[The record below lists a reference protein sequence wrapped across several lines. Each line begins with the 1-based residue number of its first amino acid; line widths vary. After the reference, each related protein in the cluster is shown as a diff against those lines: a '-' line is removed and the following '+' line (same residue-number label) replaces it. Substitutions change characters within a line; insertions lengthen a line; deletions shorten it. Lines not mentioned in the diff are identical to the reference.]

1 MSSAIKI
8 DNIRKSFGKTVALD
22 GISFEVAPG
31 EIMGFLGPNGAGKT
45 TTIRCLMDFLRP
57 DSGQVTVLG
66 KNAQVESA
74 NLKKDIGFLGGDV
87 HLYNDWTGD
96 DHIRLIK
103 RIRVTSTNERELIDR
118 LQFDPKK
125 RVKSLST
132 GNRQKLGL
140 ILALMHQ
147 PKLLVLDEPT
157 NGLDP
162 ILQNTIYTLLQEAAA
177 AGTTILMSS
186 HNLSEVEK
194 ICDRVTIIRQGK
206 IVATEKI
213 RDLVKKRIYH
223 VTAQLTKPVGELK
236 LGAHMER
243 LDSESHVLKL
253 RAQGDIQPVLALLSK
268 LELADLEIMH
278 ASLEETFLKFYE

>member
-1 MSSAIKI
+1 MKSAIELTKVYK
-8 DNIRKSFGKTVALD
+8 RFGTTVALN
-22 GISFEVAPG
+22 GISFAVFPG

-57 DSGQVTVLG
+57 DQGSISILG
-66 KNAQVESA
+66 KDAHLESSA
-74 NLKKDIGFLGGDV
+74 VKHEIGFLGGDV
-87 HLYNDWTGD
+87 HLYNDWTGA

-103 RIRVTSTNERELIDR
+103 QIRQTPTTEADLINR

-147 PKLLVLDEPT
+147 PKLLILDEPT

-162 ILQNTIYTLLQEAAA
+162 ILQNVIYTLLREAAA
-177 AGTTILMSS
+177 TGTTILMSS

-213 RDLVKKRIYH
+213 HDLVKKRIYH
-223 VTAQLTKPVGELK
+223 ITAQLAKPTKK
-236 LGAHMER
+236 LVLPAHIEQ
-243 LDSESHVLKL
+243 LDSDNTTIKL
-253 RAQGDIQPVLALLSK
+253 RAQGNIQTALKLLATLDIVDA
-268 LELADLEIMH
+268 EITH